1 MKGTISLI
9 INGWYTYIHLIRFE
23 RVSFGESP
31 RYINVVKA
39 NAKGSAR
46 ESRPFCSI
54 ARVDSEKGFLIS
66 YRTFLCR
73 IVA

>member
-1 MKGTISLI
+1 MKG
-9 INGWYTYIHLIRFE
+9 WYRIYVE
-23 RVSFGESP
+23 RGPFGESP
-31 RYINVVKA
+31 IYINVVKA
-39 NAKGSAR
+39 DAEGSAR

-73 IVA
+73 IVAWITDLSA